1 MCIRDRIEISD
12 EKLIGFARQSAAIPR
27 VWSQAWPPDRENPL
41 QGHAAIITITEEK
54 NDDEASEEASIISE
68 RIEEA

>member
-1 MCIRDRIEISD
+1 
-12 EKLIGFARQSAAIPR
+12 
-27 VWSQAWPPDRENPL
+27 L